1 MTQVYRITRDSKLVR
16 DLKSLYDFACQVCGL
31 HIQTLQGS
39 PYIEVHHV
47 QALGGDHAG
56 LDIQANMLVLCPN
69 HHAMFDLGIPRFLS
83 PKRIEIEGVAHN
95 LITKHELLPQFIEYH
110 NSHWQTLNL

>member
-1 MTQVYRITRDSKLVR
+1 MLADNAIPIDLPEAPSRSMTQVYRITRDSKLVR

-69 HHAMFDLGIPRFLS
+69 RRVF
-83 PKRIEIEGVAHN
+83 
-95 LITKHELLPQFIEYH
+95 
-110 NSHWQTLNL
+110 